1 MPILRNLTN
10 LLLVLSA
17 SPAIADPSLA
27 PARID
32 AFGTSDSNFTG
43 IEHLQQVLPSVDISI
58 HLIDGIERIESTL
71 GAGLPASA
79 GLAEKTALKRL
90 QQLGVQE
97 REALQNA
104 ADGLVLAW
112 QYQLRRYPAVVVD
125 RRWVVYGV
133 TDLSTAYA
141 FYEERRGEGDT

>member
-1 MPILRNLTN
+1 MTILRYLTN

-17 SPAIADPSLA
+17 LPALADPGLA

-32 AFGTSDSNFTG
+32 AFGTSKSNFTG
-43 IEHLQQVLPSVDISI
+43 IEQLQQVLPSADISI
-58 HLIDGIERIESTL
+58 HLIDGIERIETIL
-71 GAGLPASA
+71 GVGLPASA
-79 GLAEKTALKRL
+79 GQAEKSALKRL

-141 FYEERRGEGDT
+141 LYTERRGEGDS